1 MNPQITTYIY
11 MTKKNYAKPSLKV
24 VMLQNSDLIATSGDS
39 PRTVALGLDLEDNDY
54 GTAE

>member
-1 MNPQITTYIY
+1 

-39 PRTVALGLDLEDNDY
+39 PRTVALGLDLEDNEY